1 MGARGRLAGALLALL
16 TTSCVVPPPAPGVVE
31 PGAAIRMRF
40 DPAVEVREVGGQ
52 TTEQVTRLMGR
63 VRDLR
68 PDTILLLVN
77 SGQRA
82 NGRSANALEGLVVA
96 VPMTPEPE
104 IEIITGDATSSDAAT
119 LGVVGVV
126 VVGVLSLIHYLY
138 AGGGGG
144 T

>member
-1 MGARGRLAGALLALL
+1 
-16 TTSCVVPPPAPGVVE
+16 
-31 PGAAIRMRF
+31 MRF
-40 DPAVEVREVGGQ
+40 DAAVEVVEVGGQ

-63 VRDLR
+63 VRELR
-68 PDTILLLVN
+68 PDTILVLVN

-104 IEIITGDATSSDAAT
+104 IEIIAGDATISDAAT
-119 LGVVGVV
+119 LGVVAAVVMGVI
-126 VVGVLSLIHYLY
+126 VLLNQIF
-138 AGGGGG
+138 GG